1 MKKTIYILLIAM
13 FSVSLFSCG
22 TSKSFQLE
30 KNEEVT
36 FSLKA
41 KKDLVKQRISQA
53 GKKTILATP

>member
-1 MKKTIYILLIAM
+1 M

>member
-1 MKKTIYILLIAM
+1 MKKTVYILLVAM

-22 TSKSFQLE
+22 TSQSLQLE
-30 KNEEVT
+30 KNEEVS

-41 KKDLVKQRISQA
+41 KKDLVMQRISQG